1 MVRAARRASA
11 APTAP
16 RRGRTAAPSAAPP
29 ARAHEA
35 GPPRTGTLRRETS
48 WHALTLDQLLSR
60 GGGGSSSSGGG
71 GGGGGARGEPPP
83 EGPLPE
89 GLSTI
94 QQLLYTL
101 AQGQLGAH
109 ARLLELAEG
118 SPGHLLKA
126 LEALK
131 EQYRSEVKG
140 VNDKYMES
148 KRRWRYSLSQAV
160 AHRHLPEE
168 ATRFEAEAAMW
179 RRQWEGASP
188 ELVEAARKVKLDNT
202 PKITKVLAAYVQA
215 QLKAMNKVASALQR
229 EEYKCIDI
237 Q

>member
-1 MVRAARRASA
+1 MPCVHVR
-11 APTAP
+11 
-16 RRGRTAAPSAAPP
+16 RRGGTVSPTRRLIAWYVVRLRSLFC
-29 ARAHEA
+29 ARAC
-35 GPPRTGTLRRETS
+35 
-48 WHALTLDQLLSR
+48 
-60 GGGGSSSSGGG
+60 SGGG
-71 GGGGGARGEPPP
+71 TSTPKEPPA

-101 AQGQLGAH
+101 AQGQLSSH
-109 ARLLELAEG
+109 ARMLELAEA

-131 EQYRSEVKG
+131 EQYKADVKG

-202 PKITKVLAAYVQA
+202 PKVGKPGRACVWVGRLTRACGATV
-215 QLKAMNKVASALQR
+215 R
-229 EEYKCIDI
+229 EEAISADARSLALSCSCGAHRSRRSSPRTCRRS
-237 Q
+237 